1 MQKQMPRRELASS
14 RGRWCPTRLTCYSFR
29 EEQHKTITT
38 NGRHHV
44 FAVPACT
51 LKTSSRL
58 LVLRMTYSHTRDD
71 VPMATRI
78 VLVLLILASILAY
91 NGPRYTG
98 RMLDTSTA
106 NLAAERCFG
115 PGFATLFRLSDTAP
129 SETCLRLED
138 EHRQTGLL
146 HTNHRFYFMSYS
158 RYAGFHPA
166 SKVELGKPGVEKI
179 ESPHLFHV
187 FVLVGLSDLLIQR
200 FFARS
205 VQGWRRTT

>member
-1 MQKQMPRRELASS
+1 
-14 RGRWCPTRLTCYSFR
+14 
-29 EEQHKTITT
+29 
-38 NGRHHV
+38 
-44 FAVPACT
+44 
-51 LKTSSRL
+51 
-58 LVLRMTYSHTRDD
+58 MTYSHTRDD
-71 VPMATRI
+71 VPVATRI
-78 VLVLLILASILAY
+78 VLALLILAAILAHK
-91 NGPRYTG
+91 GPRCTG
-98 RMLDTSTA
+98 RLLDTSTA

-129 SETCLRLED
+129 PETCLSLED

-158 RYAGFHPA
+158 RYAGFH

-187 FVLVGLSDLLIQR
+187 FVLVRSQNIPGLSDLLIQR